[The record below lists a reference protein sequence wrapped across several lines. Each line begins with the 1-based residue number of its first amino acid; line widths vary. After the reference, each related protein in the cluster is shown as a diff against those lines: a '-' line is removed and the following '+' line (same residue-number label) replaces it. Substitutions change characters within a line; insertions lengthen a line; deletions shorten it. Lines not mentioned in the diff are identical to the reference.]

1 MGQPINEEIKSL
13 LNANGVDWSKNV
25 NLAQDIKNL
34 VTKYSPIEKA
44 VTVMKGNMFTKDVMT
59 KGCKCP
65 VCNQNVKLQKYTI
78 NSEMAKCLI
87 DLYKLNKN
95 NPNKIWFHVAADIKI
110 SIKVSGAFAKLRHW
124 GLIEQLPKDSSITV
138 KKTSGMW
145 RITDKGLDFVLNR
158 ITVPKFIK
166 VYNQTFY
173 GFEEQKGDKNKPITI
188 TDAISTK
195 FNYSELLKNYE

>member
-1 MGQPINEEIKSL
+1 MAQIHDDIKDML
-13 LNANGVDWSKNV
+13 KDNNVDWSKNV
-25 NLAQDIKNL
+25 KLAQAIKDL
-34 VTKYSPIEKA
+34 VVKYSA
-44 VTVMKGNMFTKDVMT
+44 VDQATKVLKGNMFTKDVMS

-65 VCNQNVKLQKYTI
+65 VCNQNVRLQKYTI

-87 DLYKLNKN
+87 DLYKLNKKE
-95 NPNKIWFHVAADIKI
+95 PDRVWFHVAKDIKI
-110 SIKVSGAFAKLRHW
+110 GISVSGAFAKMRHW
-124 GLIEQLPKDSSITV
+124 GLIEQLTQKNNLTA

-145 RITDKGLDFVLNR
+145 RITDKGMDFVLNR
-158 ITVPKFIK
+158 ISIPKFIK

-173 GFEEQKGDKNKPITI
+173 GFEEEKNDKNKPITI